1 MAQIEIKDFDF
12 SYIDEEGKAKK
23 CLKNINLEV
32 EEGDFIL
39 LCGPSGCG
47 KTTLLSNLKKE
58 LIPNGEKSGTI
69 KYDGTEI
76 SNLDE
81 LTSACD
87 IGYLFQNPDS
97 QLVMDTVIQEIAF
110 PLENIGLPTDEIRN
124 RVSEIVTFFGI
135 NDILHKNV
143 NELSGGQKQ
152 LVNLC
157 SLLTLRPKVL
167 LLDEPT
173 SQLDPIATHD
183 FISILNRL
191 NEEFSISIILSEH
204 KADHVFSSI
213 NRLVFMKDGTIEYSG
228 NPYEIAKESFSDET
242 FIHYLPSVSR
252 LYNLL
257 SKKYPILNEIEVPL
271 TIREGRKCLNLIH
284 DQLMK
289 MKDNGINLENDYGNM
304 DVDKEKPYVIKADGL
319 YFAYE
324 KHNLVLKNINLE
336 IYENDYISI
345 IGGNG
350 SGKST
355 LLELMAG
362 LLDPIKGKIKYK
374 KGLKIGF
381 VYQNPMIHFSKD
393 TVKEELISSINIP
406 DEYREQLMELDD
418 YDLITDNELNEITY
432 DNSSLNFEKLI
443 NLFGI
448 GNLLSRNP
456 YDCSGGEQQ
465 KIVIMKTMLQDTDI
479 LILDEPTKALDPISS
494 LKLAKIFEEIRKDGM
509 TIVMT
514 SHDLP
519 FVANNCER
527 CLMLFDKDIQIDT
540 FPKAI
545 FRENNFYTTFIN
557 RMVKNYCPK
566 CVTIPDV
573 RKKWDL

>member
-1 MAQIEIKDFDF
+1 MAQIEVKDFDF
-12 SYIDEEGKAKK
+12 YYEDENGKAKK
-23 CLKNINLEV
+23 CLNNINLEV
-32 EEGDFIL
+32 EEGEFIL

-58 LIPNGEKSGTI
+58 LIPNGKKTGTV
-69 KYDGTEI
+69 KYDGTKI
-76 SNLDE
+76 SDLDE

-110 PLENIGLPTDEIRN
+110 PLENIGIPTDEIRN

-157 SLLTLRPKVL
+157 SLLVLRPKVL

-173 SQLDPIATHD
+173 SQLDPIATYD
-183 FISILNRL
+183 FLSILNRL

-204 KADHVFSSI
+204 KADNVFTFI
-213 NRLVFMKDGTIEYSG
+213 NKLLFMKDGTIEYSG
-228 NPYEIAKESFSDET
+228 NPYEIAREIFNDEI
-242 FIHYLPSVSR
+242 FIHYLPSVTR

-257 SKKYPILNEIEVPL
+257 SEKYPALNEIKVPL
-271 TIREGRKCLNLIH
+271 NIREGRKCLNLIH
-284 DQLMK
+284 DELIK
-289 MKDNGINLENDYGNM
+289 MKDNGITLKNYDGSLEHEN
-304 DVDKEKPYVIKADGL
+304 KPYLIKADGL

-324 KHNLVLKNINLE
+324 KHNLVLKNINME
-336 IYENDYISI
+336 IYEGDYVSI

-393 TVKEELISSINIP
+393 TVKEELISSINVS
-406 DEYREQLMELDD
+406 ENFKEKLLQLDGP
-418 YDLITDNELNEITY
+418 DLISNNQLNEITF
-432 DNSSLNFEKLI
+432 DNSDLNFEKLI
-443 NLFGI
+443 KLFGI
-448 GNLLSRNP
+448 GDLLSRNP

-465 KIVIMKTMLQDTDI
+465 KIVIMKTMLQDTNI

-494 LKLAKIFEEIRKDGM
+494 LKLAKIFRKLRDSGM

-527 CLMLFDKDIQIDT
+527 CLMLFDKDIQLDT
-540 FPKAI
+540 YPKVI
-545 FRENNFYTTFIN
+545 FRENNFYTTFVN

-566 CVTIPDV
+566 CVTISDV
-573 RKKWDL
+573 RNKWKL